1 MSQKEKTD
9 IAIGITVVL
18 IALAFI
24 LYYSFSDQ
32 GFLRAEKPSTNDV
45 NVLVIGG
52 KNYNQLKDSSVIA
65 VYEKELDSTSNLDT
79 TTFVDTLMV
88 SSVDSVIASTE
99 LLNVEVENEMQSVD
113 TKIEE
118 FEKNKPKYRTFDFSD
133 EPNSSQSSN
142 DLQDNFSTQIDTP
155 VTAEIIE
162 YESPAK
168 ECVILI
174 GSFSKNTNSRKLKAN
189 LKKDG
194 YAIFEV
200 PYNNL
205 MRIGIYTGCDTSNL
219 NKQLRIIRKN
229 YASDAIIFIEE

>member
-32 GFLRAEKPSTNDV
+32 GFLRAEKPSTNAI
-45 NVLVIGG
+45 NSLVIGG

-65 VYEKELDSTSNLDT
+65 VYTKEPNSPSIIDT
-79 TTFVDTLMV
+79 VTFVDTLIV
-88 SSVDSVIASTE
+88 SKADSTIVPAE
-99 LLNVEVENEMQSVD
+99 LGDVEVENELQIVD
-113 TKIEE
+113 IKDEE
-118 FEKNKPKYRTFDFSD
+118 FEKNEPKYRTFDFSEESNNSPSSD
-133 EPNSSQSSN
+133 ELE
-142 DLQDNFSTQIDTP
+142 DKFATQIDTP

-168 ECVILI
+168 ECVIVI

-194 YAIFEV
+194 YSIYEV

-205 MRIGIYTGCDTSNL
+205 MRIGIYTGCDTNNL